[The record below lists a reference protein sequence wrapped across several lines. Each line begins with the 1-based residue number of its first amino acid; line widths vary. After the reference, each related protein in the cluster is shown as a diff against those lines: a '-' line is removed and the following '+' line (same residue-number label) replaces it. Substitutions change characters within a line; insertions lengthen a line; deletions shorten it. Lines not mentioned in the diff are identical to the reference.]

1 MRGLVSLLV
10 NRLVWCAPLCVAAQV
25 SSDVAGAAIDERV
38 FIELVEG
45 GSVSG
50 TVMQAGAETLIL
62 RAEDGR
68 LMELRLDEI
77 SAVFTEERAEQPV
90 QRTEGPPPSVARDD
104 GRESFDL
111 LSLED
116 RLVTDEEYEYA
127 LGEYKKGK
135 WLNFFGY
142 VTTGLSLGALIT
154 DIMTRVSANNTEC
167 TRPSYYDDAFYDDYE
182 RDGRCAATLYNV
194 SGAMFVLS
202 PLLATG
208 GITMIIK
215 GGQRKAKFA
224 PFVRAY
230 RTQQRERRD
239 RERREQA
246 AERDGV
252 STVTFSPVIARQ
264 GGGMRVRLTL

>member
-1 MRGLVSLLV
+1 M
-10 NRLVWCAPLCVAAQV
+10 CVAAQV
-25 SSDVAGAAIDERV
+25 SSDVAGAAVDERA

-50 TVMQAGAETLIL
+50 TVLQAGAETLIL

-68 LMELRLDEI
+68 LVELRLDEI

-90 QRTEGPPPSVARDD
+90 QRTEGPPPSVARGYLPD
-104 GRESFDL
+104 SFDPS
-111 LSLED
+111 SLED

-135 WLNFFGY
+135 WLNIFGY
-142 VTTGLSLGALIT
+142 ATTGLSLGALIT
-154 DIMTRVSANNTEC
+154 GIMTRVSANNTEC
-167 TRPSYYDDAFYDDYE
+167 TRPSYYDYYDDAFYDDYE
-182 RDGRCAATLYNV
+182 RDSRCAATLYNV
-194 SGAMFVLS
+194 SDAMFVLS

-215 GGQRKAKFA
+215 GGQRKAEFA

-230 RTQQRERRD
+230 RTQQRERRE

-246 AERDGV
+246 AERDRV

-264 GGGMRVRLTL
+264 GGGMRVQWTF